1 VDHMP
6 YIFLGK
12 MTLASSQ
19 LLPCS
24 EEKLARFSQD
34 QPDNALANYYYAIA
48 LQKAGG
54 DSDKATAASRVE
66 TLLKKSIEID
76 PKFSEAYLQLG
87 IVYAD
92 RGELGKAIAAY
103 RNAIAANP
111 NLAEA
116 HFRLGQ
122 AYKKI
127 GEPLKASREFQAHHR
142 IQQKE
147 AF

>member
-1 VDHMP
+1 
-6 YIFLGK
+6 
-12 MTLASSQ
+12 
-19 LLPCS
+19 
-24 EEKLARFSQD
+24 
-34 QPDNALANYYYAIA
+34 
-48 LQKAGG
+48 
-54 DSDKATAASRVE
+54 VE

-87 IVYAD
+87 IVYGD

-147 AF
+147 AFAVEQQRHEIQQFIVVFKDQPQMSPTREP